1 MSDSYI
7 FRFATIM
14 VVLVAAILT
23 LVASLLKPMQEDNRR
38 AEKMQEILGAANINV
53 SRDSAIHVYQH
64 RLIAEY
70 AISLQGDITTVYDGS
85 KQEFTKGENRPF
97 EMDMKRLMNDLERYE
112 KGSLETAPTLPL
124 FIMRD
129 HNDDSLFVF
138 PLRGNGLWGP
148 IWGNMALKNDLNT
161 VAGAS
166 FDHAGETP
174 GLGAQINTDQFSE
187 QFENTR
193 IFDDDGEFV
202 SIKVVKGGV
211 ENSSIPGD
219 HGVDA
224 ISGGT
229 ITSNGVT
236 HMIEDGFRYYLPFI
250 KKYQ

>member
-38 AEKMQEILGAANINV
+38 AEKMQDILKAAKIDI
-53 SRDSAIHVYQH
+53 SRDSAIHVYEE

-70 AISLQGDITTVYDGS
+70 AINLEGEITTIYEG
-85 KQEFTKGENRPF
+85 KNQQLTKGENRPF

-112 KGSLETAPTLPL
+112 KGNLQTAPTLPL

-129 HNDDSLFVF
+129 HNNDSLFVF

-148 IWGNMALKNDLNT
+148 IWGNIALKNDLNT
-161 VAGAS
+161 VAGAN

-174 GLGAQINTDQFSE
+174 GLGAQINTRGFSQ

-193 IFDDDGEFV
+193 IFDDDGAFV

-211 ENSSIPGD
+211 ENSNIPSQ

-236 HMIEDGFRYYLPFI
+236 NMIENGLGYYLPFI